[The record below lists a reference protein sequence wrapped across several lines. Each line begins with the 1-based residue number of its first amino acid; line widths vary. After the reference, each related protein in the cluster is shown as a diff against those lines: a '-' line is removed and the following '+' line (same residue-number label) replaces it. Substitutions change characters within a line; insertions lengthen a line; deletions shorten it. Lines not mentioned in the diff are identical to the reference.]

1 MAMPTT
7 LTSTLI
13 ITSIPI
19 ILLTLRVEMILPL
32 SSPTTTVMEIV
43 TQALDLP
50 I

>member
-1 MAMPTT
+1 MPTT

-13 ITSIPI
+13 IPSIPI
-19 ILLTLRVEMILPL
+19 ILLTLQVEMTFTL

-43 TQALDLP
+43 TQALALP